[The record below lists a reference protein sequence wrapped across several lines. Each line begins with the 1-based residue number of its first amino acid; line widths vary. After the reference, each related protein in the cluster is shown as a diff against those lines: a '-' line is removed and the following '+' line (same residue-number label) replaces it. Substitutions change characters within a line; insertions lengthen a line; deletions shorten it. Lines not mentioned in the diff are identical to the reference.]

1 MTETFEGRKLI
12 VVGGSSG
19 MGRET
24 ATAVVDAGGSAVI
37 VGRDQQRVD
46 DTVAT
51 LSAKGK
57 AWGLAAD
64 LTDRDQVSSVQD
76 RLAGEHADASL
87 LVNAAGV
94 FVPTPFLDH
103 DDVWLPTKLERQ
115 LEALRNNP
123 ETPMALCAVEV
134 VDANDAKLR
143 TIRLRARGDLITG
156 MLMFDGTETV
166 SCNSTGVMRRE
177 WLLENGGYDPVF
189 TASEDW
195 DLLRRT
201 VMESDVAYVDEPLV
215 RYRVHGSN
223 LHWDVATIER
233 NMRYAFAKALADP
246 RMPPSVRAKRR
257 RAYGRLYRMLAGS
270 YRDIGNNK
278 AMLRCLS
285 RAIGHDPT
293 VSVELLARLAG
304 KLRR

>member
-1 MTETFEGRKLI
+1 MSATEPR
-12 VVGGSSG
+12 
-19 MGRET
+19 RELNDHRPP
-24 ATAVVDAGGSAVI
+24 ATVSAVI
-37 VGRDQQRVD
+37 PVYNGETYVGEAIRSVLTQTHTPVECVVID
-46 DTVAT
+46 DGSTDATEEVVRGFIPQVTYARFERGGGAKARNRGIQLARGELVA
-51 LSAKGK
+51 
-57 AWGLAAD
+57 
-64 LTDRDQVSSVQD
+64 
-76 RLAGEHADASL
+76 
-87 LVNAAGV
+87 
-94 FVPTPFLDH
+94 FLDH